1 MRATVTA
8 TARYL
13 PERVLTNADLE
24 KMVDTSDEWIRN
36 RTGIEKRHL
45 VSEGEVTSDMCAHIA
60 NRLLEKSKKSAGEI
74 DVILIA
80 TCTPDF
86 PVVATAAIVQDK
98 IGAKNAWGFDI
109 AAACSGFVY
118 AMETGAKMI
127 ESGRY
132 NNVMV
137 MGADT
142 MSSIIDYSDRNTCVI
157 FGDGGGGVLLEP
169 TDTDAGVLDS
179 ILHADGSGS
188 QYLKVPA
195 GGSVHPASKDTIEKK
210 MHYVYQDG
218 KTVFKFAVKKM
229 ADVSKEILDNNGFT
243 GSDIKLF
250 IPHQANR
257 RIIDAAAKRCGLSPD
272 QILVN
277 INKYGNTTAGT
288 IPIALDEA
296 VETDRLS
303 NGDLLLLAAFGGGFT
318 WGSMLIRWGDAWCL
332 LHSYARGKL
341 PRKWAWDLTYI
352 KRQLWANNIL
362 TAPTKSWVWISKILY
377 SADQKTH

>member
-13 PERVLTNADLE
+13 PKRVLTNADLE

-36 RTGIEKRHL
+36 RTGIENRHL
-45 VSEGEVTSDMCAHIA
+45 VSEGEATSDMCAHIA
-60 NRLLEKSKKSAGEI
+60 NRLLEKSKKSAEEI

-86 PVVATAAIVQDK
+86 PVVATAALVQDK

-179 ILHADGSGS
+179 VLHTDGSGS

-218 KTVFKFAVKKM
+218 KTIFKFAVKKM
-229 ADVSKEILDNNGFT
+229 AEVSKQILDNNGFT
-243 GSDIKLF
+243 GSDVKLF

-257 RIIDAAAKRCGLSPD
+257 RIIDAAAKRCGLRAD

-296 VETDRLS
+296 VETDRLN

-318 WGSMLIRWGDAWCL
+318 WGSMLIRWGD
-332 LHSYARGKL
+332 
-341 PRKWAWDLTYI
+341 T
-352 KRQLWANNIL
+352 
-362 TAPTKSWVWISKILY
+362 
-377 SADQKTH
+377 

>member
-13 PERVLTNADLE
+13 PKRVLTNADLE

-36 RTGIEKRHL
+36 RTGIENRHL
-45 VSEGEVTSDMCAHIA
+45 VSEGEATSDMCAHIA
-60 NRLLEKSKKSAGEI
+60 NRLLEKSKKSAEEI

-179 ILHADGSGS
+179 VLHTDGSGS

-229 ADVSKEILDNNGFT
+229 AEVSKQILDNNGFT
-243 GSDIKLF
+243 GSDVKLF

-257 RIIDAAAKRCGLSPD
+257 RIIDAAAKRCGLRAD

-296 VETDRLS
+296 VETDRLN

-318 WGSMLIRWGDAWCL
+318 WGSMLIRWGD
-332 LHSYARGKL
+332 
-341 PRKWAWDLTYI
+341 T
-352 KRQLWANNIL
+352 
-362 TAPTKSWVWISKILY
+362 
-377 SADQKTH
+377 

>member
-13 PERVLTNADLE
+13 PKRVLTNADLE

-36 RTGIEKRHL
+36 RTGIENRHL
-45 VSEGEVTSDMCAHIA
+45 VSEGEATSDMCAHIA
-60 NRLLEKSKKSAGEI
+60 NRLLEKSKKSAEEI

-86 PVVATAAIVQDK
+86 PVVATAALVQDK

-132 NNVMV
+132 NNVIV
-137 MGADT
+137 IGADT

-179 ILHADGSGS
+179 VLHTDGSGS

-218 KTVFKFAVKKM
+218 KTIFKFAVKKM
-229 ADVSKEILDNNGFT
+229 AEVSKQILDNNGFT
-243 GSDIKLF
+243 GSDVKLF

-257 RIIDAAAKRCGLSPD
+257 RIIDAAAKRCGLSAD

-296 VETDRLS
+296 VETDRLN

-318 WGSMLIRWGDAWCL
+318 WGSMLIRWGD
-332 LHSYARGKL
+332 
-341 PRKWAWDLTYI
+341 T
-352 KRQLWANNIL
+352 
-362 TAPTKSWVWISKILY
+362 
-377 SADQKTH
+377 

>member
-13 PERVLTNADLE
+13 PKRVLTNADLE

-36 RTGIEKRHL
+36 RTGIENRHL
-45 VSEGEVTSDMCAHIA
+45 VSEGEATSDMCAHIA
-60 NRLLEKSKKSAGEI
+60 NRLLEKSKKSAEEI

-86 PVVATAAIVQDK
+86 PVVATAALVQDK

-127 ESGRY
+127 ESGCY

-179 ILHADGSGS
+179 VLHTDGSGS

-229 ADVSKEILDNNGFT
+229 AEVSKQILDNNGFT
-243 GSDIKLF
+243 GSDVKLF

-257 RIIDAAAKRCGLSPD
+257 RIIDAAAKRCGLRAD

-296 VETDRLS
+296 VETDRLN

-318 WGSMLIRWGDAWCL
+318 WGSMLIRWGD
-332 LHSYARGKL
+332 
-341 PRKWAWDLTYI
+341 T
-352 KRQLWANNIL
+352 
-362 TAPTKSWVWISKILY
+362 
-377 SADQKTH
+377 

>member
-13 PERVLTNADLE
+13 PKRVLTNADLE

-36 RTGIEKRHL
+36 RTGIENRHL
-45 VSEGEVTSDMCAHIA
+45 VSEGEATSDMCAHIA
-60 NRLLEKSKKSAGEI
+60 NRLLEKSKKSAEEI

-169 TDTDAGVLDS
+169 TDTDTGVIDS
-179 ILHADGSGS
+179 ILHTDGSGS

-229 ADVSKEILDNNGFT
+229 ADVSKQILDNNGFT
-243 GSDIKLF
+243 GSDVKLF

-257 RIIDAAAKRCGLSPD
+257 RIIDAAAKRCGLRAD

-296 VETDRLS
+296 VETDRLN

-318 WGSMLIRWGDAWCL
+318 WGSMLIRWGD
-332 LHSYARGKL
+332 
-341 PRKWAWDLTYI
+341 T
-352 KRQLWANNIL
+352 
-362 TAPTKSWVWISKILY
+362 
-377 SADQKTH
+377 

>member
-13 PERVLTNADLE
+13 PKRVLTNADLE

-36 RTGIEKRHL
+36 RTGIENRHL
-45 VSEGEVTSDMCAHIA
+45 VSEGEATSDMCAHIA
-60 NRLLEKSKKSAGEI
+60 NRLLEKSKKSAEEI

-86 PVVATAAIVQDK
+86 PVVATAALVQDK

-169 TDTDAGVLDS
+169 TDTDTGVIDS
-179 ILHADGSGS
+179 ILHTDGSGS

-218 KTVFKFAVKKM
+218 KTIFKFAVKKM
-229 ADVSKEILDNNGFT
+229 AEVSKQILDNNGFT
-243 GSDIKLF
+243 GSDVKLF

-257 RIIDAAAKRCGLSPD
+257 RIIDAAAKRCGLSAD

-296 VETDRLS
+296 VETDRLN

-318 WGSMLIRWGDAWCL
+318 WGSMLIRWGD
-332 LHSYARGKL
+332 
-341 PRKWAWDLTYI
+341 T
-352 KRQLWANNIL
+352 
-362 TAPTKSWVWISKILY
+362 
-377 SADQKTH
+377 

>member
-1 MRATVTA
+1 
-8 TARYL
+8 
-13 PERVLTNADLE
+13 
-24 KMVDTSDEWIRN
+24 
-36 RTGIEKRHL
+36 
-45 VSEGEVTSDMCAHIA
+45 MCAHIA
-60 NRLLEKSKKSAGEI
+60 NRLLEKSKKSAEEI

-86 PVVATAAIVQDK
+86 PVVATAALVQDK

-127 ESGRY
+127 ESGCY

-179 ILHADGSGS
+179 VLHTDGSGS

-218 KTVFKFAVKKM
+218 KTIFKFAVKKM
-229 ADVSKEILDNNGFT
+229 AEVSKQILDNNGFT
-243 GSDIKLF
+243 GSDVKLF

-257 RIIDAAAKRCGLSPD
+257 RIIDAAAKRCGLRAD

-296 VETDRLS
+296 VETDRLN

-318 WGSMLIRWGDAWCL
+318 WGSMLIRWGD
-332 LHSYARGKL
+332 
-341 PRKWAWDLTYI
+341 T
-352 KRQLWANNIL
+352 
-362 TAPTKSWVWISKILY
+362 
-377 SADQKTH
+377 

>member
-13 PERVLTNADLE
+13 PKRVLTNADLE

-36 RTGIEKRHL
+36 RTGIENRHL
-45 VSEGEVTSDMCAHIA
+45 VSEGEATSDMCAHIA

-86 PVVATAAIVQDK
+86 PVVATAALVQDK

-132 NNVMV
+132 NNVIV
-137 MGADT
+137 IGADT

-179 ILHADGSGS
+179 VLHTDGSGS

-229 ADVSKEILDNNGFT
+229 ADVSKQILDNNGFT
-243 GSDIKLF
+243 GSDVKLF

-257 RIIDAAAKRCGLSPD
+257 RIIDAAAKRCGLSAD

-296 VETDRLS
+296 VETDRLN

-318 WGSMLIRWGDAWCL
+318 WGSMLIRWGD
-332 LHSYARGKL
+332 
-341 PRKWAWDLTYI
+341 T
-352 KRQLWANNIL
+352 
-362 TAPTKSWVWISKILY
+362 
-377 SADQKTH
+377 